1 MLLLVQYINNINY
14 LEYNITIRKGVIKIK
29 KIKRLLQIT
38 FVLIA
43 LFSLFGCLNNNI
55 DKIFPD
61 VNQLEFSSAKY
72 HLKFYT
78 NNFYI
83 NFKKITPYETN
94 GIINVS
100 SSSKTI
106 NATIKKNRVYIDFI
120 LTDNLEDKEVIL
132 TFTNK
137 NAKVVATL
145 QLIIYTNKDILAE
158 QITLLRSKLKEV
170 SKTSF
175 DDPKLNR
182 FDRSFLI
189 DTKYDKYEQNIK
201 DAQLVYKNNDS
212 TQIAINKE
220 VIKLKQDIKEF
231 EDSVF
236 QGEKI
241 IEPTNK
247 EKMITGLSFGGFL
260 ALSLLIIFLVFYFF
274 NRKKIKKAN
283 QNE

>member
-1 MLLLVQYINNINY
+1 M
-14 LEYNITIRKGVIKIK
+14 IKIK

-55 DKIFPD
+55 DNIFPD
-61 VNQLEFSSAKY
+61 VNQLEFSSSKY

-120 LTDNLEDKEVIL
+120 LTDNLEDKEVFL

-220 VIKLKQDIKEF
+220 VLKLKQDIKEF